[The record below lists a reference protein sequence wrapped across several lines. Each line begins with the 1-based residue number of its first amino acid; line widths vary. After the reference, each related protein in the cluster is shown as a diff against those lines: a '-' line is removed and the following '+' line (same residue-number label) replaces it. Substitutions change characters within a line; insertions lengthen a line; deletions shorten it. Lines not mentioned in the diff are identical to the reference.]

1 MKKRTFSYLVIIIL
15 SAGCKAWDPSML
27 VPKHDPISPKLLTL
41 ERQIEDLANTTVVAN
56 EDELRIFTK
65 EVEEN
70 LIDPYGD
77 KYGYIALKK
86 NIIDIKYGGGYFWP
100 SSLLATIP
108 NLFGLPFL
116 DIRHKVEVEIRILD
130 RNNKLVGKYSAI
142 GESSAKAA
150 YYYGYSMRNA
160 SRKSYPDALMD
171 AFDKIR
177 PQIQSDAAILNEK
190 LLEAGK
196 I

>member
-1 MKKRTFSYLVIIIL
+1 MKMRLFFYLTALVL
-15 SAGCKAWDPSML
+15 LAGCKAWNPSML
-27 VPKHDPISPKLLTL
+27 APKDEPITPKLLTL

-56 EDELRIFTK
+56 EDELRLFTK
-65 EVEEN
+65 EVENN
-70 LIDPYGD
+70 LMDPYGD
-77 KYGYIALKK
+77 KYGYIALKR
-86 NIIDIKYGGGYFWP
+86 NIVDVKYGMGYFWT
-100 SSLLATIP
+100 STILVSIP
-108 NLFGLPFL
+108 NLFGLPFT
-116 DIRHKVEVEIRILD
+116 DIRHKIEVEIRILD

-150 YYYGYSMRNA
+150 YYYGYSMSNA
-160 SRKSYPDALMD
+160 HRKSYPDALLD

-177 PQIQSDAAILNEK
+177 PQIQSDASRLNEK